1 MTLCE
6 DRKVHFCTFSPWL
19 TTALILTRYKRRW
32 KDTKVIISGEQE
44 NVNAMGIEDQ
54 NYTAIGMRDRVF
66 LQLRFFRVQSA
77 SDRKEE

>member
-1 MTLCE
+1 M
-6 DRKVHFCTFSPWL
+6 D
-19 TTALILTRYKRRW
+19 
-32 KDTKVIISGEQE
+32 
-44 NVNAMGIEDQ
+44 IEDQ